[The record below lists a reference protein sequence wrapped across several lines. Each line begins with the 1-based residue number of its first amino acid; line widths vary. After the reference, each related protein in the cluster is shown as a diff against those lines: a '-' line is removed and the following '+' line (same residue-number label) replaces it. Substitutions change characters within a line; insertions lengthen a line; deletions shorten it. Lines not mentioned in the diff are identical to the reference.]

1 MVPEQEMMNCLLPDG
16 AETPTLIPAVVAR
29 PVRRTGEVLIR
40 VKAAGINR
48 ADMLQ
53 LAGKYPPPPGASEI
67 IGLEVCGIVEAADPG
82 CGVTPGTAVMALL
95 AGGGYADYVCVD
107 RGCVLPLPANLDWH
121 QGAGVAEA
129 FLTAYQA
136 LFAIGGLTRG
146 QRVLIHAGASGVGSA
161 AIQLAALAGAEVYA
175 TAGSEDKL
183 TRLEA
188 LGITA
193 GINYKTERF
202 RERIRQLTD
211 KRGVDVIVDFIG
223 GSYLADN
230 IDCCSLD
237 GTIVS
242 LAMLGGRF
250 GEQLDFAKLLGK
262 RITLTASTLRNRSD
276 DYKAA
281 LVADFC
287 RDFGEALADGRL
299 SPVIDSVYPATAVN
313 QAYAR
318 MAANANIGKLILAC
332 NPVGIE
338 AGGAVSRRFLAKRLI
353 L

>member
-1 MVPEQEMMNCLLPDG
+1 MMHCLQPDG
-16 AETPTLIPAVVAR
+16 AEPPKLIPARVAR
-29 PVRRTGEVLIR
+29 PQRRPGEVLIR
-40 VKAAGINR
+40 VRAAGINR

-67 IGLEVCGIVEAADPG
+67 IGLEVCGVIELADDDSPLA
-82 CGVTPGTAVMALL
+82 PGTPVMALL

-107 RGCVLPLPANLDWH
+107 QGSVMPLPANLDWR

-136 LFAIGGLTRG
+136 LFAIGGLAAG

-175 TAGSEDKL
+175 TAGSDDKL
-183 TRLEA
+183 ARLTG
-188 LGITA
+188 LGMTA
-193 GINYKTERF
+193 GINYKRESF
-202 RERIRQLTD
+202 RERIRALTG
-211 KRGVDVIVDFIG
+211 KGGVDVIVDFVG

-230 IDCCSLD
+230 IDCCALD

-262 RITLTASTLRNRSD
+262 RITLTASTLRNRSNA
-276 DYKAA
+276 YKTE
-281 LVADFC
+281 LVTHFR
-287 RDFGEALADGRL
+287 RDFGAALADGRL
-299 SPVIDSVYPATAVN
+299 LPVIDSVYPTRAIDEAF
-313 QAYAR
+313 AR
-318 MAANANIGKLILAC
+318 MAANANVGKLILDMDQ
-332 NPVGIE
+332 GW
-338 AGGAVSRRFLAKRLI
+338 G
-353 L
+353 